1 MRLHVFLSFRRCP
14 KHPNTSPFDFGTPP
28 RITNQHASAR
38 ESNIQIWLHLL
49 PGRRTY
55 FIIPGNDLQGAQGI
69 LVPSCPA
76 PLEPK
81 SPAPPPRT
89 ARITNAITTPEN
101 P

>member
-1 MRLHVFLSFRRCP
+1 MTSRGTQTNSTDLSRDAAPR
-14 KHPNTSPFDFGTPP
+14 P

-38 ESNIQIWLHLL
+38 ESHIQIWLHLL
-49 PGRRTY
+49 PRPKE
-55 FIIPGNDLQGAQGI
+55 IPGNDLQGVQGV

-81 SPAPPPRT
+81 PPAPPAPRT
-89 ARITNAITTPEN
+89 ARITNAIATPEN